1 MTLPQLRE
9 YKYETYHFNTFLDQ
23 CSVFLLHY
31 FLAAVKSTYSI
42 SQAPSAGMP
51 SASCPGW
58 TAAAQPPAQSNN
70 QDPAPLASATA
81 CFPQL
86 VWQSH
91 HWNERHRSA
100 ELSEDPPAGEEQ
112 VGCLHCVH
120 KLEQLREMPDLSK
133 HKAQDTA
140 QTLKLVVVL
149 LWSHFIIEMTPAYW
163 KILHLIEMLCRV
175 FTIHPLFKMHKCYC
189 KKW

>member
-1 MTLPQLRE
+1 M
-9 YKYETYHFNTFLDQ
+9 HFK
-23 CSVFLLHY
+23 SVLFIIRLIHY
-31 FLAAVKSTYSI
+31 ILAAVKSAYSI

-51 SASCPGW
+51 SVSHPEW

-112 VGCLHCVH
+112 VGQLSALCAQIRAAHRNARAVH
-120 KLEQLREMPDLSK
+120 RPSLPTSLNGS
-133 HKAQDTA
+133 TTV

-149 LWSHFIIEMTPAYW
+149 SW
-163 KILHLIEMLCRV
+163 KILHLNEMLLSFYPPCK
-175 FTIHPLFKMHKCYC
+175 ICKYYC
-189 KKW
+189 TKW